1 MNLEIIQKIITLS
14 SNRIPYLIRN
24 GEWDF
29 YKWSETY
36 IKWMIDEI
44 EEVKEELKENNHV
57 YLEDELW
64 DIFWDYMCFLESLE
78 QEWKINKSRVFDRCY
93 AKFSGRLNPDGSNN
107 GEWSTVKK
115 IQKEKLKEEH
125 DAVFW
130 IS

>member
-1 MNLEIIQKIITLS
+1 
-14 SNRIPYLIRN
+14 
-24 GEWDF
+24 
-29 YKWSETY
+29 
-36 IKWMIDEI
+36 MIDEI